1 MTDREKSA
9 AAGQNSFYSALTSIP
24 MFAKFALTKTIK
36 ETTFERLIVKFKD
49 PQSKTM
55 ADDFLKDMRRT
66 LTPYRDQN
74 LKVYNYANSQNTLAN
89 VESIL
94 NIIFMVIIAIT
105 MFLCFFSLSSSMSA
119 NLYEQSKEIGIMR
132 ATGFTK
138 KRVYLLYIYEAF
150 ILVLSSS
157 LLGILIG
164 TIVGF
169 TMTLQ

>member
-1 MTDREKSA
+1 
-9 AAGQNSFYSALTSIP
+9 
-24 MFAKFALTKTIK
+24 
-36 ETTFERLIVKFKD
+36 
-49 PQSKTM
+49 
-55 ADDFLKDMRRT
+55 
-66 LTPYRDQN
+66 
-74 LKVYNYANSQNTLAN
+74 
-89 VESIL
+89 
-94 NIIFMVIIAIT
+94 MVIIAIT

-157 LLGILIG
+157 LLGIFIG

-169 TMTLQ
+169 TMTLQQILFTEIPLVFYFPWQQFLLILGLSLLCALASTFAPTRDLLKREISAIFRYN

>member
-1 MTDREKSA
+1 
-9 AAGQNSFYSALTSIP
+9 

-49 PQSKTM
+49 PQSQTM

-74 LKVYNYANSQNTLAN
+74 LKVYNYANSQNTLAK

>member
-1 MTDREKSA
+1 M
-9 AAGQNSFYSALTSIP
+9 
-24 MFAKFALTKTIK
+24 
-36 ETTFERLIVKFKD
+36 
-49 PQSKTM
+49 
-55 ADDFLKDMRRT
+55 
-66 LTPYRDQN
+66 
-74 LKVYNYANSQNTLAN
+74 
-89 VESIL
+89 

-169 TMTLQ
+169 TMTLQQILFTEIPLVFYFPWQQFLLILGLSLLCALASTFAPTRDLLKREISAIFRYN